1 MWITRI
7 PPLVGKRL
15 DFMEFI
21 INHSLGYELGA
32 SFLELQ
38 LASSHFSPYLR
49 FVVVWLK
56 LYVLIPSA
64 RTLQNGLFFGFPVPL
79 SSRAII

>member
-7 PPLVGKRL
+7 APLVGKRL

-21 INHSLGYELGA
+21 INHSLGYEFGA
-32 SFLELQ
+32 SFLEPQ

-56 LYVLIPSA
+56 LYNVCINPIGPYVAEWLV
-64 RTLQNGLFFGFPVPL
+64 FWFPC
-79 SSRAII
+79 SSEF